1 MRARILAFLL
11 VTGTFLL
18 AGCTTS
24 DPQEQGSTAPQILRV
39 PAQYPTISAAVE
51 EAGEGDTVLVAEGVY
66 RETVTI
72 DTPDVTLRGEARNG
86 VIIDGEVLRGN
97 GVVVSAPGV
106 TVQNLTVR
114 NATQNGVL
122 VTGMRDDAGA
132 PVGGHD
138 GYHPLEP
145 GDFPLLDGF
154 RVDHVTAANN
164 GLYGIYAFNSSH
176 GVISDSYASGG
187 ADSGIY
193 VGQCDQ
199 CDIVV
204 TGNVAE
210 RNAVG
215 FEIANAGGDLLVVG
229 NRFSGNRVGAT
240 IASDYQEAYVPQT
253 AATIVG
259 NVIAANAQP
268 DTPEQA
274 EGGYGI
280 GIGIAGGTE
289 NRIGANLVAANPT
302 AGLVLT
308 SAEDI
313 GPTGNQITGNTFS
326 ANGVDVVNAPTARA
340 PGRDNCWD
348 DNILSR
354 TEPADLQ
361 TLSPCTSPAALAS
374 AALASTPSPPGIPFS
389 TVEAPPAQPDL
400 GSVDEPLTPWAGES
414 AVPQIDLD
422 ALAVPAA
429 TLLEERAGV
438 RW

>member
-1 MRARILAFLL
+1 M
-11 VTGTFLL
+11 
-18 AGCTTS
+18 
-24 DPQEQGSTAPQILRV
+24 PE
-39 PAQYPTISAAVE
+39 QYPTISAAVK
-51 EAGEGDTVLVAEGVY
+51 AAHEGDTVLVAAGVY
-66 RETVTI
+66 TETVAI
-72 DTPDVTLRGEARNG
+72 DTAGLTLRGAARNG
-86 VIIDGEVLRGN
+86 VIIDGEVRRGN
-97 GVVVSAPGV
+97 GIVVSAPRV

-154 RVDHVTAANN
+154 RIDHVTASNN
-164 GLYGIYAFNSSH
+164 GLYGIYAFNASH
-176 GVISDSYASGG
+176 GVITDSYASGG

-199 CDIVV
+199 CDTVV
-204 TGNVAE
+204 SGNVAE

-215 FEIANAGGDLLVVG
+215 FEIANAGGDLFVTG
-229 NRFSGNRVGAT
+229 NRFAGNRVGAT

-253 AATIVG
+253 AATLVG

-289 NRIGANLVAANPT
+289 NVIGANRVEGNAS
-302 AGLVLT
+302 AGMIIT

-313 GPTGNQITGNTFS
+313 GPTGNRITGNTF
-326 ANGVDVVNAPTARA
+326 ARNGVDVAYTPTARA
-340 PGRDNCWD
+340 VGGGNCWT
-348 DNILSR
+348 DNVIDS
-354 TEPADLQ
+354 TVPTDLQ
-361 TLSPCTSPAALAS
+361 TVSPCAAPADVAAGTFAS
-374 AALASTPSPPGIPFS
+374 APGPAGIPFS
-389 TVEAPPAQPDL
+389 EVAPPPAQPDL
-400 GSVDEPLTPWAGES
+400 GPVDKPLEPWAGKS
-414 AVPQIDLD
+414 ALPTIDL
-422 ALAVPAA
+422 ASIVVPEASLLAENAA
-429 TLLEERAGV
+429 I
-438 RW
+438 RWE

>member
-1 MRARILAFLL
+1 M
-11 VTGTFLL
+11 
-18 AGCTTS
+18 
-24 DPQEQGSTAPQILRV
+24 QGPEAAAILRV
-39 PAQYPTISAAVE
+39 PDQYPTITAAVE
-51 EAGEGDTVLVAEGVY
+51 DAGEGDTVLVSSGVY
-66 RETVTI
+66 PETVAI
-72 DTPDVTLRGEARNG
+72 DTAGITLRGEARNG
-86 VIIDGEVLRGN
+86 VIIDGDVLRGN
-97 GVVVSAPGV
+97 GIVVSAPRV

-122 VTGMRDDAGA
+122 VTGMRDDDGA

-138 GYHPLEP
+138 GYRPLEP

-154 RVDHVTAANN
+154 RVDHVTATNN

-215 FEIANAGGDLLVVG
+215 FEIANAGGDLVVVG

-253 AATIVG
+253 AATLAG
-259 NVIAANAQP
+259 NVISANAQA
-268 DTPEQA
+268 DTPVQA

-289 NRIGANLVAANPT
+289 NVISANLVEANPA

-313 GPTGNQITGNTFS
+313 GPTGNQVTGNVF
-326 ANGVDVVNAPTARA
+326 AGNGVDVAYAPTVRA
-340 PGRDNCWD
+340 PGSENCWD
-348 DNILSR
+348 GNTLAL

-361 TLSPCTSPAALAS
+361 TLSPCAAPTTLPSGAYQSAPGPA
-374 AALASTPSPPGIPFS
+374 GIPFS
-389 TVEAPPAQPDL
+389 DVVAPPAQPDL
-400 GSVDEPLTPWAGES
+400 GTTDEPLTPWGGKS
-414 AVPQIDLD
+414 AVPKIDLG
-422 ALAVPAA
+422 AVMVPAA
-429 TLLEERAGV
+429 TLLEDRAAV